1 MKTPKSVKI
10 GPLRFSVTTF
20 KPENEAIGDVS
31 FNECRIRIANTCKQV
46 QQETLLHECMHMLFF
61 ICGRKELADDEQ
73 LVSAIS
79 PQLLCMLR
87 DNPDMVKYLMEQKKE
102 TT

>member
-1 MKTPKSVKI
+1 
-10 GPLRFSVTTF
+10 
-20 KPENEAIGDVS
+20 
-31 FNECRIRIANTCKQV
+31 
-46 QQETLLHECMHMLFF
+46 MLFF